1 MKTRLRKGKDFLKRI
16 SAGAAAAL
24 MAVVTVISNMEPL
37 VAKADGYTLVDY
49 DNGVSYADVFSG
61 IDDGMGD
68 WKSWEFSVEE
78 PDGDVV
84 KAMCAEPHKTQPS
97 IGSTFTDGGTYVNDT
112 VARVLF
118 FSVGSGAS
126 RGPLSDYDYDL
137 RWIIAHHTVAY
148 ALDDDMWNEP
158 AIGGTFLGGPGSAG
172 YDLCME
178 LYSYAYNLSSGDY
191 DCYAK
196 FLSNDDGVNQS
207 LCIFWDEPAPVY
219 YNGNFR
225 FRKYSSNDSISNNNS
240 CYSLQGAEI
249 SVYNDAEC
257 TDLVTRLTT
266 NSDGYTDTY
275 TTGDI
280 LEGESRTYYYK
291 ETGAPKGFLINDS
304 VESVTITGSD
314 TVTCDISDTPETDP
328 AASGKTP
335 KYTYYAQTGAD
346 GRIDLSNSNA
356 YTGGDTLFKDGNG
369 VVVFPL
375 GTLTVQEYEA
385 PEGYLLDKTVFVN
398 NLFSKTVYVNGVK
411 QNIATSYQEAD
422 STVIHLEQEVKGKV
436 SLTKKMTAIKDGG
449 SYVKTAQKTSLT
461 ENVPEEGAEFQI
473 YYKGAGSYDNATEA
487 QRDILRTGADG
498 KATSKDLPYGNYVIH
513 QISGAPNCTFMEDM
527 EVSISENAKTYE
539 VSATDIQKLNKLRL
553 YKKGEVLTGYNK
565 DTGFVYEERY
575 IGGCS
580 YQVYADEDCS
590 DAGFIEQITSKDG
603 GYAESAYEYKAGT
616 Y

>member
-24 MAVVTVISNMEPL
+24 MAVVTVISNMEPM
-37 VAKADGYTLVDY
+37 VAKAEGYTLVDY

-61 IDDGMGD
+61 IDNGMGD

-112 VARVLF
+112 IARVFF

-240 CYSLQGAEI
+240 CYSLHGAEI

-328 AASGKTP
+328 VTILLRKVNKETGSVSNGAGTLKGAKYVIKYYDTDMTTDPAASGKTP

-346 GRIDLSNSNA
+346 GRVDLRNSSS
-356 YTGGDTLFKDGNG
+356 YIGGDTFFTEANG
-369 VVVFPL
+369 TVIFPM
-375 GTLTVQEYEA
+375 GTITIQEYEA
-385 PEGYLLDKTVFVN
+385 PDGYLLDETV
-398 NLFSKTVYVNGVK
+398 L
-411 QNIATSYQEAD
+411 
-422 STVIHLEQEVKGKV
+422 
-436 SLTKKMTAIKDGG
+436 
-449 SYVKTAQKTSLT
+449 
-461 ENVPEEGAEFQI
+461 
-473 YYKGAGSYDNATEA
+473 
-487 QRDILRTGADG
+487 
-498 KATSKDLPYGNYVIH
+498 
-513 QISGAPNCTFMEDM
+513 
-527 EVSISENAKTYE
+527 
-539 VSATDIQKLNKLRL
+539 
-553 YKKGEVLTGYNK
+553 
-565 DTGFVYEERY
+565 
-575 IGGCS
+575 
-580 YQVYADEDCS
+580 
-590 DAGFIEQITSKDG
+590 
-603 GYAESAYEYKAGT
+603 
-616 Y
+616 

>member
-37 VAKADGYTLVDY
+37 VAKAEGYTLVDY

-61 IDDGMGD
+61 IDNVMGD

-112 VARVLF
+112 VARVFF

-148 ALDDDMWNEP
+148 ALDDPSWNEP

-225 FRKYSSNDSISNNNS
+225 FRKYSSNDSISNNNN

-280 LEGESRTYYYK
+280 LEGESRTYY
-291 ETGAPKGFLINDS
+291 
-304 VESVTITGSD
+304 
-314 TVTCDISDTPETDP
+314 
-328 AASGKTP
+328 
-335 KYTYYAQTGAD
+335 
-346 GRIDLSNSNA
+346 
-356 YTGGDTLFKDGNG
+356 
-369 VVVFPL
+369 
-375 GTLTVQEYEA
+375 
-385 PEGYLLDKTVFVN
+385 
-398 NLFSKTVYVNGVK
+398 
-411 QNIATSYQEAD
+411 
-422 STVIHLEQEVKGKV
+422 
-436 SLTKKMTAIKDGG
+436 
-449 SYVKTAQKTSLT
+449 
-461 ENVPEEGAEFQI
+461 
-473 YYKGAGSYDNATEA
+473 
-487 QRDILRTGADG
+487 
-498 KATSKDLPYGNYVIH
+498 
-513 QISGAPNCTFMEDM
+513 
-527 EVSISENAKTYE
+527 
-539 VSATDIQKLNKLRL
+539 
-553 YKKGEVLTGYNK
+553 
-565 DTGFVYEERY
+565 
-575 IGGCS
+575 
-580 YQVYADEDCS
+580 
-590 DAGFIEQITSKDG
+590 
-603 GYAESAYEYKAGT
+603 
-616 Y
+616 

>member
-1 MKTRLRKGKDFLKRI
+1 
-16 SAGAAAAL
+16 
-24 MAVVTVISNMEPL
+24 ME
-37 VAKADGYTLVDY
+37 
-49 DNGVSYADVFSG
+49 
-61 IDDGMGD
+61 
-68 WKSWEFSVEE
+68 
-78 PDGDVV
+78 
-84 KAMCAEPHKTQPS
+84 
-97 IGSTFTDGGTYVNDT
+97 
-112 VARVLF
+112 
-118 FSVGSGAS
+118 
-126 RGPLSDYDYDL
+126 
-137 RWIIAHHTVAY
+137 
-148 ALDDDMWNEP
+148 
-158 AIGGTFLGGPGSAG
+158 
-172 YDLCME
+172 
-178 LYSYAYNLSSGDY
+178 
-191 DCYAK
+191 
-196 FLSNDDGVNQS
+196 
-207 LCIFWDEPAPVY
+207 
-219 YNGNFR
+219 
-225 FRKYSSNDSISNNNS
+225 
-240 CYSLQGAEI
+240 
-249 SVYNDAEC
+249 
-257 TDLVTRLTT
+257 
-266 NSDGYTDTY
+266 
-275 TTGDI
+275 
-280 LEGESRTYYYK
+280 
-291 ETGAPKGFLINDS
+291 DS

-314 TVTCDISDTPETDP
+314 TVTCDISDTPETDPVTILLRKVNKETGSVSNGAGTLKGAKYVIKYYDTDMTTDP

-375 GTLTVQEYEA
+375 GTLTIQEYEA
-385 PEGYLLDKTVFVN
+385 QDGYLLDETVFVT
-398 NLFSKTVYVNGVK
+398 NLFTQNYYVNGIK

-449 SYVKTAQKTSLT
+449 SYVKTAQKSSLT

-553 YKKGEVLTGYNK
+553 YKKGEVVTGYNK

>member
-37 VAKADGYTLVDY
+37 VAKAEGYTLVDY

-61 IDDGMGD
+61 IDNGMGD

-112 VARVLF
+112 IARVFF

-328 AASGKTP
+328 VTILLRKVNKETGSVSNGAGTLKGAKYVIKYYDADMTTDPAASGKTP

-346 GRIDLSNSNA
+346 GKIYLNKSEC
-356 YTGGDTLFKDGNG
+356 YIGGDALFKDING

-375 GTLTVQEYEA
+375 GTLTIQEYEA
-385 PEGYLLDKTVFVN
+385 PEGYLLDETVFVN
-398 NLFSKTVYVNGVK
+398 NLFSRTVYVNGVK
-411 QNIATSYQEAD
+411 QNIATSYQEAG

-449 SYVKTAQKTSLT
+449 SYVKTAQKSSLT
-461 ENVPEEGAEFQI
+461 ENVPEEL
-473 YYKGAGSYDNATEA
+473 S
-487 QRDILRTGADG
+487 L
-498 KATSKDLPYGNYVIH
+498 IH
-513 QISGAPNCTFMEDM
+513 
-527 EVSISENAKTYE
+527 ISEPTRR
-539 VSATDIQKLNKLRL
+539 S
-553 YKKGEVLTGYNK
+553 
-565 DTGFVYEERY
+565 
-575 IGGCS
+575 
-580 YQVYADEDCS
+580 
-590 DAGFIEQITSKDG
+590 
-603 GYAESAYEYKAGT
+603 
-616 Y
+616 